1 MEWMA
6 RRGTKNAKGKEKEE
20 MEKEGFEKDGKGEKP
35 FLDIKLAVTYAITEA
50 NAKLP
55 VVLCHL

>member
-1 MEWMA
+1 M
-6 RRGTKNAKGKEKEE
+6 RGKEKEE
-20 MEKEGFEKDGKGEKP
+20 MEKDRSEKDGKGEKP
-35 FLDIKLAVTYAITEA
+35 FRDIKLAVTYAITEA